1 VVRMRPIM
9 MTTITSIMGS
19 LPLAL
24 GIGSGGELMRPLAI
38 AVVGGLLCS
47 TLLTLF
53 VVPCAY
59 VVVQRGGE
67 RLKRFLLG
75 DEAPRAPMSAP
86 VHGVPG
92 AAARIAE
99 DGAD

>member
-1 VVRMRPIM
+1 MRPIL
-9 MTTITSIMGS
+9 MTTITSVMGS

-38 AVVGGLLCS
+38 AVVGGLVLS

-75 DEAPRAPMSAP
+75 DERAASPAGATMPAA
-86 VHGVPG
+86 PG
-92 AAARIAE
+92 APARIAE